1 MLAATASN
9 ASRTLTACGPW
20 SWSTT
25 ATCVPT
31 ILPPNA
37 LPMMISWRIGSIN
50 DMIISVGERKNLR
63 ISRSMMAN
71 ILFMAALPA
80 AAAS

>member
-1 MLAATASN
+1 
-9 ASRTLTACGPW
+9 
-20 SWSTT
+20 
-25 ATCVPT
+25 
-31 ILPPNA
+31 
-37 LPMMISWRIGSIN
+37 MMINCKMGNIN

-71 ILFMAALPA
+71 ILFMAALRG